1 MADTTITSV
10 VNTPSSEIANKTFV
24 AATYTSKSDLA
35 STASSKGASLVG
47 VQDSGS
53 SFGNDTVEGCLAE
66 LMSKFGDYVTYE
78 RWVTIIVEDTPFLV
92 PAYALPEG

>member
-66 LMSKFGDYVTYE
+66 L